1 MTKDMAK
8 GKSRRKAGRLAFEA
22 NLLDGLADPVILI
35 DDRRHVV
42 DANMAARELLG
53 PNATGRDIATLLDS
67 PQIVTAVDAALKGE
81 AKAQGEV
88 SLPLPVARTYEMR
101 VWDLPARGPAKA
113 LWAMLILHDV
123 TATRMAEQMRA
134 DFVSNVSH
142 ELRSP
147 LSSLVGFIETLKGPA
162 RDDPKARARFLNIM
176 ESEAQR
182 MTRLI
187 NDLLA
192 LSKVESE
199 KHLRPTGRV
208 RLDRLVKDAVEALA
222 MRTEARKMS
231 FEVRCP
237 PDIPEVIGD
246 TDELN
251 QVLHNLFDN
260 AIVYGHKGT
269 VVRVAMTLTDT
280 FPGSDKSGV
289 AIRVENEGDGIG
301 SEHLPRLTE
310 RFYRIDKGRSR
321 SMGGTGL
328 GLAIVKHIVGRHR
341 GHLAIA
347 STPGKNTVFTVYLP
361 RAEDTPE

>member
-1 MTKDMAK
+1 MAK

-22 NLLDGLADPVILI
+22 NLLDGLTDPVVLI
-35 DDRRHVV
+35 DDRRRVV
-42 DANMAARELLG
+42 DANMAGRELLG
-53 PNATGRDIATLLDS
+53 AEATGLDIAKLLES
-67 PQIVTAVDAALKGE
+67 PDIVTAIDAALADG

-101 VWDLPARGPAKA
+101 VWDLPARAPAKA
-113 LWAMLILHDV
+113 VWAMLILHDV
-123 TATRMAEQMRA
+123 TATRMAEQVRA

-162 RDDPKARARFLNIM
+162 RDDPKARARFLDIM
-176 ESEAQR
+176 ESEARR

-192 LSKVESE
+192 LSKVETE
-199 KHLRPTGRV
+199 EHLRPTDRV
-208 RLDRLVKDAVEALA
+208 RLDHLAKDVAEALA
-222 MRTEARKMS
+222 VRAEARNMAFDVS
-231 FEVRCP
+231 CP
-237 PDIPEVIGD
+237 PELPEVVGD
-246 TDELN
+246 TDELI

-260 AIVYGHKGT
+260 AIVYGREGT
-269 VVRVAMTLTDT
+269 EVRVVLTPAGT
-280 FPGSDKSGV
+280 IPGSDETGV
-289 AIRVENEGDGIG
+289 TIRVENEGDGIDP
-301 SEHLPRLTE
+301 EHLSRLTE

-341 GHLAIA
+341 GHLAIS

-361 RAEDTPE
+361 RADGAREGLS